1 MLLALALL
9 LLVQPDTTDRP
20 VASPD
25 TLEVD
30 LEDDLEEEA
39 EEIVEDVANLR
50 VRPIFSIS
58 SLYSPSK
65 GFGAGGGVAL
75 DRLASDRD
83 HLQVEARI
91 SERFQGAFGEYITGD
106 FRRDPVVVTVGAAG
120 WTTSR
125 TRFVGH
131 GPRSEP
137 DGSLFLDRGAA
148 EAEVRVGWSPT
159 GPGGLLLQPKVR
171 FQFDRIRGFEESDDD
186 GLESIRPGDLDRLR
200 ALQGEDRYGLEVALT
215 AIRDTR
221 NIRPMPSRGEYLQA
235 QIGRFESLD
244 GSGLGYWQAEGLA
257 YFFRPALFRIP
268 FLPERGALFLRA
280 TGVVTR
286 EDGDEGGGLPWV
298 YLPDLDRDLLVG
310 YPRSEFVGRDAISL
324 GVGARGVIG
333 ELIGAFLFEGVA
345 MAMVGGAYD
354 DVFEEFTPRI
364 QFERDPIPEDE
375 AVPLLPSLAVGM
387 NIHFIDRERAIV
399 GALLGVGP
407 TGTSLAGLRLVYG
420 LGDYR
425 PRLR

>member
-1 MLLALALL
+1 MRLAALFLLSS
-9 LLVQPDTTDRP
+9 LVPLWAQT
-20 VASPD
+20 ASPD
-25 TLEVD
+25 TTETTI
-30 LEDDLEEEA
+30 EDAEEAA
-39 EEIVEDVANLR
+39 EEIAEDIVGMR
-50 VRPIFSIS
+50 VRPIFSLS

-65 GFGAGGGVAL
+65 GFGVGGGVAL
-75 DRLASDRD
+75 NRVALEND
-83 HLQVEARI
+83 HLQIEARL
-91 SERFQGAFGEYITGD
+91 SERFQGAFGEYLTGD
-106 FRRDPVVVTVGAAG
+106 VRRDPVVMTLGGAG

-137 DGSLFLDRGAA
+137 SGSLFLDRAAA
-148 EAEVRVGWSPT
+148 EAEVRVGWSPL

-186 GLESIRPGDLDRLR
+186 GLESIRPLDLERLQ
-200 ALQGEDRYGLEVALT
+200 ALEGTDRYGIEVALS

-221 NIRPMPSRGEYLQA
+221 DIRAMPSRGSYLQA
-235 QIGRFESLD
+235 QAGRFQSLD
-244 GSGLGYWQAEGLA
+244 GSGLGYWQAQGLA
-257 YFFRPALFRIP
+257 YAFRPALFRLPFIP
-268 FLPERGALFLRA
+268 DRGALFVRA
-280 TGVVTR
+280 TAVVTR
-286 EDGDEGGGLPWV
+286 EDGDEGGGLPWI

-310 YPRSEFVGRDAISL
+310 YPRSEFIGRDALSL

-333 ELIGAFLFEGVA
+333 EAIGAFLFEGVA
-345 MAMVGGAYD
+345 MAMVGAAYD
-354 DVFEEFTPRI
+354 DVFEEFTPTLA
-364 QFERDPIPEDE
+364 FSRDSITDEGSIPF
-375 AVPLLPSLAVGM
+375 LPSLAVGM
-387 NIHFIDRERAIV
+387 NIHFIDRERAII